1 MAALQQLS
9 NLPTYEMFSHARAA
23 GQHFGALA
31 KVFWSNPAFGF
42 VPGAG
47 PAILAACGELAERTC
62 ARMTAR
68 PEWGIRSVASNGNE
82 FPVLKEVLVSRPFC
96 ELIAFRAEGRVPL
109 ARRVLL
115 VAPLSGHHP
124 TLLRETVKA
133 MLPECDVFLTEW
145 RNARDVPVSEGGFDV
160 EDFTLY
166 IRDFM
171 RFLGRSTHVIAVCQ
185 PAPLALAA
193 TAELARA
200 EPEAQPLSLV
210 LIGGPV
216 VPGAAPTEVTE
227 FGDRVTQGQIEH
239 FLVQRVGSG
248 HAGEGRLVFPGS
260 VQIASFLLMNADLH
274 MSSYARQ
281 MGRISKGLAADDDR
295 HNKFYDEYLAVMD
308 MPAEFYISTVNRL
321 FKDGE
326 VAHNRFT
333 VEGRPIDLRAISE
346 TAVMTVEGGRD
357 DISAPGQ
364 SSAVLPLLTGIP
376 ESMKSAHVEP
386 DAGHY
391 GIFSGTAWRDR
402 ILPVVLDFVDSRIK
416 AQAKA

>member
-1 MAALQQLS
+1 MAALQQMG
-9 NLPTYEMFSHARAA
+9 NLPAYEMFGHARTA
-23 GQHFGALA
+23 GQQFGKLA
-31 KVFWSNPAFGF
+31 KDFWSNPVFELA
-42 VPGAG
+42 PSAG
-47 PAILAACGELAERTC
+47 PAIFAALGELAERTC
-62 ARMTAR
+62 SRMTAT
-68 PEWGIRSVASNGNE
+68 PEWGIGSVGSNGSE
-82 FPVLKEVLVSRPFC
+82 FSVVKEVLVSRPFC
-96 ELIAFRAEGRVPL
+96 DLIAFKAEGRTPL

-124 TLLRETVKA
+124 TLLRETVRA

-145 RNARDVPVSEGGFDV
+145 RNARDVPAADGGFDV

-166 IRDFM
+166 VRDFM

-210 LIGGPV
+210 LIGGPI
-216 VPGAAPTEVTE
+216 VPGAAPTEVTD
-227 FGDRVTQGQIEH
+227 FGDRVTQGQIEQ
-239 FLVQRVGSG
+239 FLVQRVGAG

-260 VQIASFLLMNADLH
+260 IQLASFLLMNADLH
-274 MSSYARQ
+274 ISSYARQ
-281 MGRISKGLAADDDR
+281 MGRISKGLATDDDR
-295 HNKFYDEYLAVMD
+295 HNMFYDEYLAVMD

-333 VEGRPIDLRAISE
+333 VEGRPIDLGAISE
-346 TAVMTVEGGRD
+346 TAIMTVEGGRD

-376 ESMKSAHVEP
+376 GTMKRAHVEP

-391 GIFSGTAWRDR
+391 GIFSGRAWRNR
-402 ILPVVLDFVDSRIK
+402 ILPVVLDFIDSRIK
-416 AQAKA
+416 GSAAK

>member
-1 MAALQQLS
+1 MAAFQQMGD
-9 NLPTYEMFSHARAA
+9 LPTYEMSGHARAA
-23 GQHFGALA
+23 GQHFGRLA
-31 KVFWSNPAFGF
+31 KDFWSHPAFGF
-42 VPGAG
+42 VPNAA
-47 PAILAACGELAERTC
+47 PAILAAFGELAERTC
-62 ARMTAR
+62 SRMTVT
-68 PEWGIRSVASNGNE
+68 PEWGIRSVESNGSE
-82 FPVLKEVLVSRPFC
+82 FAVAKEVLVRRPFC
-96 ELIAFRAEGRVPL
+96 DLIAFRAEGRAPL

-145 RNARDVPVSEGGFDV
+145 RNARDVPAAEGKFDI
-160 EDFTLY
+160 EDFTFY

-171 RFLGRSTHVIAVCQ
+171 RALGRSTHVIAVCQ

-200 EPEAQPLSLV
+200 ESEAQPLSLV

-239 FLVQRVGSG
+239 FLVQRVGAG

-260 VQIASFLLMNADLH
+260 IQLASFLLMNADLH
-274 MSSYARQ
+274 ISSYARQ
-281 MGRISKGLAADDDR
+281 MGRISKGLATDDDR
-295 HNKFYDEYLAVMD
+295 HNRFYDEYLAVMD
-308 MPAEFYISTVNRL
+308 MPAEFYMSTVNRL
-321 FKDGE
+321 FKEGE
-326 VAHNRFT
+326 IAHNRFSI
-333 VEGRPIDLRAISE
+333 EGNPIDLGAIAE

-376 ESMKSAHVEP
+376 ETMKRAHVEP

-391 GIFSGTAWRDR
+391 GVFSGRAWRNR
-402 ILPVVLDFVDSRIK
+402 ILPVVLEFIDSRIMET
-416 AQAKA
+416 AEE